1 MEDIKKMQLP
11 YLNEN
16 VNDNY
21 AQLKLCSGTI
31 EINIAWSSNTQ
42 IIIIL
47 FRMIRSRY
55 ILNH

>member
-1 MEDIKKMQLP
+1 MEDIKKMEMP

-31 EINIAWSSNTQ
+31 KINIAWSSNTQ
-42 IIIIL
+42 IFIIL
-47 FRMIRSRY
+47 FRMIRS
-55 ILNH
+55 